1 MDLFTAV
8 LPWVLVASP
17 RVDAADGGIA
27 TEPAEPLDEP
37 ARAMAIDPATS
48 AVGRDRTAPPQALG
62 DKVLFV
68 NFDGA
73 QMQFCGNND
82 PHDDCSTI
90 FQGTVLPY
98 SGDAAKRAA
107 IVQII
112 RERVA
117 DFGISVTNL
126 RPDAGDYDMGMV
138 GDWQGENP
146 AFAGVA
152 PNIDCAD
159 ATGGEVS
166 FTLEASGTADGIA
179 EIVLQEAAHTWGL
192 EHVDDGTDLLYP
204 TTSGVNKT
212 FTDGCA
218 KIVSDTMLTESSGLC
233 NSVHTQFCDSGWQNS
248 HAELLLVFGPS
259 QPDTVAPT
267 VSIVAPEDGA
277 SLAGDFPLVVA
288 IADDQSPVVVEL
300 TVTLT
305 SEALPEP
312 VVVTAAYPG
321 PDEISFPLSDL
332 PDGTYTIAV
341 DGLDESDN
349 AASDSIT
356 VSVGAPAADDGAS
369 SGVAESGSGGAAT
382 GPGGSSDGGG
392 PDDSSGTAGDGT
404 GSDQAPTSDAS
415 GCACAHGGNVAP
427 PAPSW
432 LLMLCLAA
440 RRRTRARA

>member
-1 MDLFTAV
+1 MDLLTAV

-17 RVDAADGGIA
+17 RVGLPGAAVEADAPEPIDGAAHAI
-27 TEPAEPLDEP
+27 
-37 ARAMAIDPATS
+37 AIDPAMP
-48 AVGRDRTAPPQALG
+48 AAGRDRTAVPQALG

-73 QMQFCGNND
+73 MMQFCGNND
-82 PHDDCSTI
+82 PHDNCSTI
-90 FQGTVLPY
+90 FQGMVLPY

-117 DFGISVTNL
+117 DFGITVTNL
-126 RPDAGDYDMGMV
+126 RPEAGDYDMGMV

-152 PNIDCAD
+152 PNIDCGD
-159 ATGGEVS
+159 GSGGEVS

-192 EHVDDGTDLLYP
+192 EHVNDGTDLLYP

-212 FTDGCA
+212 FVDACA
-218 KIVSDTMLTESSGLC
+218 KIVSDTMLTESGGLC
-233 NSVHTQFCDSGWQNS
+233 NGIHTQFCDSGWQNS

-267 VSIVAPEDGA
+267 VSIVSPQDGA
-277 SLAGDFPLVVA
+277 TLPADFPLVIA
-288 IADDQSPVVVEL
+288 IADDQSPVVVDL

-305 SEALPEP
+305 SDALAEP

-332 PDGTYTIAV
+332 PEGTYTIAV

-349 AASDSIT
+349 AAGDSIT
-356 VSVGAPAADDGAS
+356 VSVGTPAGDSGS
-369 SGVAESGSGGAAT
+369 SGAAGDSGSSGAAT
-382 GPGGSSDGGG
+382 AAGGSSDDGGAAEG
-392 PDDSSGTAGDGT
+392 TAGEADSSGPGH
-404 GSDQAPTSDAS
+404 SPTSDAS
-415 GCACAHGGNVAP
+415 GCACAHGNVASP
-427 PAPSW
+427 TPSW
-432 LLMLCLAA
+432 LLLLLLTPL
-440 RRRTRARA
+440 RRRRGRA